1 MAMVTERDAAFL
13 QLDAALDEQ
22 VKLSEDWRAEI
33 GTPNEIG
40 AYARLRVT
48 GEEIAALRAW
58 LAQSDEKPG
67 AGGGRVWLNGHEV
80 GRRGHRYPG
89 LEDSHD

>member
-1 MAMVTERDAAFL
+1 MAMATERDAAMR

-22 VKLSEDWRAEI
+22 ARLSEDWRAEI

-48 GEEIAALRAW
+48 SEEISALRGW
-58 LAQSDEKPG
+58 LARTDEDS
-67 AGGGRVWLNGHEV
+67 GGGRVWLNGREM
-80 GRRGHRYPG
+80 GRSGHRYPG